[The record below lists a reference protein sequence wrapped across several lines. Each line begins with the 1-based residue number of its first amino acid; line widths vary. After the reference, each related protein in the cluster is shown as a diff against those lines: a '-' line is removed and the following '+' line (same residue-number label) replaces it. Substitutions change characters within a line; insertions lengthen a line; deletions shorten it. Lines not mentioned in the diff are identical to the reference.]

1 MDKDNVYTKSG
12 AKNSFRFRL
21 SVFAWLGPTL
31 TFLGLIC
38 FAIGNIYD
46 RPANRFINTSSSD
59 YRNEQTLF
67 NEAKDLLQTPCHKE
81 CEKYFI
87 EKPILSRDVK
97 LVRLTPL
104 MTSSS
109 RDDYIIATQQ
119 DVEEGKVVVDNYI
132 AIVSFNDGKPDL
144 TFMLPKNSLFPV
156 FPVFAPTQREEDY
169 QKIVTTRYEKYNRY
183 LDVQSNLNVASTI
196 VLKPSREGV
205 IVGSADTITSVPM
218 KTFENLLNTIND
230 EILEKTPD
238 LIKQQADLKLWQ
250 DAKS

>member
-1 MDKDNVYTKSG
+1 MDKDNVYTNSEAKKS
-12 AKNSFRFRL
+12 SRFRL
-21 SVFAWLGPTL
+21 SFSPWLGPTL
-31 TFLGLIC
+31 ILLGLIC
-38 FAIGNIYD
+38 FVIWNGYEG
-46 RPANRFINTSSSD
+46 PANRFINISSSD

-67 NEAKDLLQTPCHKE
+67 NEAKALLQTPCHE
-81 CEKYFI
+81 GCERYFI

-97 LVRLTPL
+97 LVRLTPV
-104 MTSSS
+104 MKSSS

-132 AIVSFNDGKPDL
+132 AIVSFNDGKHEL
-144 TFMLPKNSLFPV
+144 AFMLPKASLFPV
-156 FPVFAPTQREEDY
+156 FVPTQREEAY
-169 QKIVTTRYEKYNRY
+169 QEIVKARYEKYNRY

-218 KTFENLLNTIND
+218 KTFENLLSTIND

>member
-1 MDKDNVYTKSG
+1 MDKDNVYTKREN
-12 AKNSFRFRL
+12 KKSFRLHL
-21 SVFAWLGPTL
+21 SIFAWLGPTL

-67 NEAKDLLQTPCHKE
+67 SEAKDLLQTACHE
-81 CEKYFI
+81 GCERYFI
-87 EKPILSRDVK
+87 KKPIFSRDVK
-97 LVRLTPL
+97 LVRLAPV

-109 RDDYIIATQQ
+109 RDDYIIATQR

-132 AIVSFNDGKPDL
+132 AIVSFNDGKPEL
-144 TFMLPKNSLFPV
+144 AFMLPKASLFPI
-156 FPVFAPTQREEDY
+156 FAPIQSEYY
-169 QKIVTTRYEKYNRY
+169 QEIRKAQYEKYNRY
-183 LDVQSNLNVASTI
+183 LDIQAHLKVASNI
-196 VLKPSREGV
+196 VLKPTREGV

>member
-1 MDKDNVYTKSG
+1 MDKDNVYSKLEN
-12 AKNSFRFRL
+12 KKSFRLRL
-21 SVFAWLGPTL
+21 SIFAWLGPTL

-59 YRNEQTLF
+59 YRNEQVLF
-67 NEAKDLLQTPCHKE
+67 NEAKDLLQTPCHE
-81 CEKYFI
+81 GCERYFI
-87 EKPILSRDVK
+87 DKPILSRDVK
-97 LVRLTPL
+97 LVRLTPV

-109 RDDYIIATQQ
+109 RDDYIIATQR

-144 TFMLPKNSLFPV
+144 TFTLPKNSLFA
-156 FPVFAPTQREEDY
+156 VFAPTQREEDY
-169 QKIVTTRYEKYNRY
+169 QKIVKTRYEKYNRY
-183 LDVQSNLNVASTI
+183 LDVQSNLKVASNI

-205 IVGSADTITSVPM
+205 IVETADTITSVPM
-218 KTFENLLNTIND
+218 KTFENLLSTIND
-230 EILEKTPD
+230 EILEKKPE

>member
-1 MDKDNVYTKSG
+1 MHKDNVYTKLES
-12 AKNSFRFRL
+12 KKSSRFRL
-21 SVFAWLGPTL
+21 SFLTWLGPTL

-38 FAIGNIYD
+38 FVIGNAYD

-67 NEAKDLLQTPCHKE
+67 NEAKDLLQTPCHE
-81 CEKYFI
+81 GCERYFF
-87 EKPILSRDVK
+87 EKAILSRDVK
-97 LVRLTPL
+97 LVRLTPV

-109 RDDYIIATQQ
+109 HDDYILATQQ

-144 TFMLPKNSLFPV
+144 TFMLPKINFFPII
-156 FPVFAPTQREEDY
+156 APFDTEKYNEIIKAQ
-169 QKIVTTRYEKYNRY
+169 YEKYNRY
-183 LDVQSNLNVASTI
+183 LDVQSNLKVASTI

-238 LIKQQADLKLWQ
+238 LIKQQANLKLWQ

>member
-1 MDKDNVYTKSG
+1 MDKDNVYTNSG
-12 AKNSFRFRL
+12 AKKSSRFRL
-21 SVFAWLGPTL
+21 SFSPWLGPTL
-31 TFLGLIC
+31 ILLGLIC
-38 FAIGNIYD
+38 FVIWNGYEG
-46 RPANRFINTSSSD
+46 PANRFINISSSD

-67 NEAKDLLQTPCHKE
+67 NEAKALLQTPCHE
-81 CEKYFI
+81 GCERYFI

-97 LVRLTPL
+97 LVRLTPV

-109 RDDYIIATQQ
+109 RDDYIVATQR

-132 AIVSFNDGKPDL
+132 AIVSFNDGKPEL
-144 TFMLPKNSLFPV
+144 TFTLPKSSLFPV
-156 FPVFAPTQREEDY
+156 FAPIQSEYY
-169 QKIVTTRYEKYNRY
+169 QEIRKAQYEKYNRY
-183 LDVQSNLNVASTI
+183 LDIQAHLKVASNI